1 GSVSAAIIATVAIR
15 LCFMNI
21 LLDGRLLNGSLWA
34 GSCASNA
41 CSSKRQRRTPLA
53 ETPVP
58 SAILQRGAVS
68 IDKGARRNNEKT
80 GRNTF
85 MNIKVGK
92 QAIAEATQKL
102 KNWGR
107 WGKDDQV
114 GTLNHVTPEDI
125 VKAASLIRS
134 GKVFALGIPL
144 DRTGPQ

>member
-1 GSVSAAIIATVAIR
+1 WIARFWTE
-15 LCFMNI
+15 C
-21 LLDGRLLNGSLWA
+21 LWA

-53 ETPVP
+53 ETPAP
-58 SAILQRGAVS
+58 SAILQGERAS
-68 IDKGARRNNEKT
+68 IDEGARRNNEKT
-80 GRNTF
+80 GRNSF

-107 WGKDDQV
+107 WGKEDQI
-114 GTLNHVTPEDI
+114 GTLNHVMPEEI

-144 DRTGPQ
+144 DRTGPQTGLFGGRFNPIHQMLATGTDA